1 MNGFLTG
8 VADYAAPEVLQGK
21 SYKGME
27 QDVWAL
33 GVLLYTICYKE
44 NPFYN
49 VGSLHS
55 LRSHRCIANSP
66 IRLTRSWIANC
77 GFRSSCRTSHST

>member
-1 MNGFLTG
+1 MTVSKSNQSS
-8 VADYAAPEVLQGK
+8 DYAAPEVLQGK
-21 SYKGME
+21 SYKGRE

-49 VGSLHS
+49 VRPRPPSRTETAMLTG
-55 LRSHRCIANSP
+55 C
-66 IRLTRSWIANC
+66 RLTRLWTGSC
-77 GFRSSCRTSHST
+77 GFLSSCRTCRLT